1 MANTKTSYP
10 ASLSVEYPKSLDR
23 VSTLF
28 RLFWAIPILIIAS
41 LLSGSTSTEYINDA
55 GQQVTSSTGGILGG
69 IAIATALMIVFRQ
82 KYPRWW
88 FDFALELTRFSAR
101 VGAYVFLLTDKYPS
115 TTDKQ
120 SVSLDVTYP
129 DVEKDLEP
137 WQPLVKWLL
146 AIPHYIVLAFLMI
159 GVVFATIVAWFSI
172 VFTGEY
178 PKGLFDYVVG
188 VGRWCLRVNA
198 YAFLLV
204 TDEYPPFSLD

>member
-88 FDFALELTRFSAR
+88 FDFALVCDKLIEITYNFINDSFKLPVCLYYSPLKIALASIYLINYHFKIEL
-101 VGAYVFLLTDKYPS
+101 VDPKDKI
-115 TTDKQ
+115 
-120 SVSLDVTYP
+120 
-129 DVEKDLEP
+129 
-137 WQPLVKWLL
+137 KW
-146 AIPHYIVLAFLMI
+146 YQ
-159 GVVFATIVAWFSI
+159 
-172 VFTGEY
+172 
-178 PKGLFDYVVG
+178 
-188 VGRWCLRVNA
+188 
-198 YAFLLV
+198 
-204 TDEYPPFSLD
+204 